1 MNIGEVVK
9 KLQIKHP
16 SVTISR
22 IRFLEKEGLVNIKR
36 SQGGT
41 RKFSNKDI
49 EKISKIIYLQETEFY
64 SLKAIKN
71 NPSLLKSNKS
81 KTITI
86 DTYSLRDLLK
96 QAGITKDQY
105 NELISFGFEDEKDEF
120 SNNDLNRLKSWSYFY
135 SIGLEPKNFSVLKS
149 INERSIDF
157 VEFINSLLPDD
168 SSAVQ
173 IAVLD
178 VHNIINSS
186 SSFIQIG
193 EGLNV
198 NGSIQTNGSVTAG
211 TSFIIGDAD
220 INETDLE
227 KLDGITNGAGL
238 ANKALVLDGS
248 ADVASGLRNLTAT
261 GTITA
266 PTVDTNVLQSTDSTA
281 IQVNE
286 GLNVSGTLSPKLTD
300 AQNLKFGF
308 PISSL

>member
-1 MNIGEVVK
+1 VNIGEVVK

-168 SSAVQ
+168 SSAEK
-173 IAVLD
+173 
-178 VHNIINSS
+178 NIIIDNYS
-186 SSFIQIG
+186 
-193 EGLNV
+193 
-198 NGSIQTNGSVTAG
+198 
-211 TSFIIGDAD
+211 
-220 INETDLE
+220 
-227 KLDGITNGAGL
+227 
-238 ANKALVLDGS
+238 
-248 ADVASGLRNLTAT
+248 NL
-261 GTITA
+261 IRSYLLK
-266 PTVDTNVLQSTDSTA
+266 N
-281 IQVNE
+281 
-286 GLNVSGTLSPKLTD
+286 
-300 AQNLKFGF
+300 NL
-308 PISSL
+308 